1 MNIQQSKDEQ
11 VENGSNP
18 IFTSSEYYFL
28 TFQIITL
35 FSFNSL
41 AHGCRSLI

>member
-18 IFTSSEYYFL
+18 LFTSSEYYFL

-35 FSFNSL
+35 FPSIVWHMVVG
-41 AHGCRSLI
+41 A